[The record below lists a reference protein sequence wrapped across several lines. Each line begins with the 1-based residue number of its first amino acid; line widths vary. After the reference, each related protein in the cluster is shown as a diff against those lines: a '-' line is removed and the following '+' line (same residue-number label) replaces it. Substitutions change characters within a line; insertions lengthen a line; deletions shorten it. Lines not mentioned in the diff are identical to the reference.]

1 MNLRFHALLYALSVY
16 LLLAGSAWIFLHH
29 WTRISEEAHCTT
41 VTLVRASETWENA
54 KQTVNSEASKAAEA
68 EEETPKEIT
77 PPEQEEP
84 TPEETPEETMPPE
97 EPAEIEPAP
106 PEEPPPPPKEVRKQP
121 TPAPEA
127 PKTPEAVAIDRPA
140 AHSVVTPAKPVERPP
155 MEPVTPCDPEL
166 YKSLKRPLND
176 RELALFDPK
185 EPEKKVRKK
194 SKVHKAQKKHKS
206 RPKHKTRKNRR
217 ASKDSVRSRARRG
230 GSLSANRFL
239 ASIKRRIARH
249 KRYPPAARR
258 RRLQGMVRVSFTV
271 LPSGRVASISVRG
284 PRAFTASARRAVREA
299 FPVDVSR
306 AGFSLPRRLSVTLRY
321 RLR

>member
-1 MNLRFHALLYALSVY
+1 MNLRVHALLYALSVY
-16 LLLAGSAWIFLHH
+16 LLLGGSAWILLHH
-29 WTRISEEAHCTT
+29 WSQISEEAHCTT
-41 VTLVRASETWENA
+41 VTLVRDSETWENT

-84 TPEETPEETMPPE
+84 TPEERPEDTTPPE
-97 EPAEIEPAP
+97 EPVEIESKP
-106 PEEPPPPPKEVRKQP
+106 PEEPPPPPKEVQEQP
-121 TPAPEA
+121 APAPEA
-127 PKTPEAVAIDRPA
+127 PKTPETVVIDRPA

-155 MEPVTPCDPEL
+155 MEPATPCDPEL
-166 YKSLKRPLND
+166 YKSLKRPLSE

-194 SKVHKAQKKHKS
+194 SKVHKALKKHKS
-206 RPKHKTRKNRR
+206 RPKHKTRKSRR

-230 GSLSANRFL
+230 GSLNANRFL

-258 RRLQGMVRVSFTV
+258 RHLQGTVRVSFTV
-271 LPSGRVASISVRG
+271 LPSGRVSSISVRG
-284 PRAFTASARRAVREA
+284 ARAFTASARRAVQQA
-299 FPVDVSR
+299 FPVNVS
-306 AGFSLPRRLSVTLRY
+306 GINVSLPRRLTVTLQY
-321 RLR
+321 RIH